1 MEDAQCCKSIVRR
14 TITQNDFCLN
24 NFFFDHQYKDI
35 NFWLDSSDSSEDK
48 CMDICH
54 HCPGIIH
61 LLMKMKCT
69 GLHHQGAVII
79 HLLIIGVNLLW
90 LSIQIRNKICQY
102 FLNSPNKG
110 KRAILNTFLSWISPV
125 YHWRKNTLKLLK
137 LQSNTIFWFR

>member
-1 MEDAQCCKSIVRR
+1 MPSAAKALSDELSPRMIFAWTTSFLIISTKISISGWILL
-14 TITQNDFCLN
+14 THL
-24 NFFFDHQYKDI
+24 KM
-35 NFWLDSSDSSEDK
+35 K

-79 HLLIIGVNLLW
+79 HLLMIGVNLLW
-90 LSIQIRNKICQY
+90 LSIQIRNQICQY

-125 YHWRKNTLKLLK
+125 YHWRKITLKLLK